1 MNKDSKK
8 GATTNTPKRL
18 TVQDLKKILGGLGG
32 GVVPHDVEDNKGSKA
47 SPSFTDQ
54 E

>member
-1 MNKDSKK
+1 MNKNNK
-8 GATTNTPKRL
+8 GITANTPKKL
-18 TVQDLKKILGGLGG
+18 TVDDLKKILGGLGG
-32 GVVPHDVEDNKGSKA
+32 GAQPHTVEDNKGSKA